1 MFIMGYIGI
10 KYVTKMKDLNG
21 CKRGIMKVSNKKPN
35 YKRFTCNFLYGKT
48 FNKEGKVEVEWMA
61 KEVDLKSIALK
72 LSKLGVTV
80 TMTKSRLE
88 LLKALAP
95 PTQTPQSLG

>member
-1 MFIMGYIGI
+1 
-10 KYVTKMKDLNG
+10 
-21 CKRGIMKVSNKKPN
+21 
-35 YKRFTCNFLYGKT
+35 
-48 FNKEGKVEVEWMA
+48 MA
-61 KEVDLKSIALK
+61 KEDLKRIVSN

-95 PTQTPQSLG
+95 PAQTPHSQG